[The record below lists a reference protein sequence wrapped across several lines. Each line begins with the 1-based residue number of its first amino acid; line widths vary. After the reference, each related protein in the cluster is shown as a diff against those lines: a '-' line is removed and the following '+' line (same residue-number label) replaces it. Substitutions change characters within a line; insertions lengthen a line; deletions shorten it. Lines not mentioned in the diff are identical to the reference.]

1 MQSPRTL
8 PGPSDANDDDR
19 SPLLRTPDSRNRAP
33 SASKPL
39 ESAGPLNDPHALL
52 SNGATT
58 TEDDYSRSMDES
70 LRPPP
75 YASDVHATG
84 LLHAGLAN
92 RKLRRRPN
100 EEARKEK
107 ESQLRE
113 ADERATAAEE
123 KHTSAQR
130 KTVNAIHVF
139 EVMHS
144 EIQKKQTAINELQRK
159 LEETQGI
166 AQVQERICRDA
177 KGSESLLEE
186 ESKRAVED
194 RDQAQGE
201 LRKIDEDEEKK
212 RRDDEELEEQINR
225 NSEAIAKSREDVKKA
240 MELLRKHLD
249 EREAIG
255 RRIAEQ

>member
-19 SPLLRTPDSRNRAP
+19 SLLLRTPDSRNRAP

-70 LRPPP
+70 
-75 YASDVHATG
+75 
-84 LLHAGLAN
+84 LAN

-139 EVMHS
+139 EAMHS

-177 KGSESLLEE
+177 KGSENLLEE